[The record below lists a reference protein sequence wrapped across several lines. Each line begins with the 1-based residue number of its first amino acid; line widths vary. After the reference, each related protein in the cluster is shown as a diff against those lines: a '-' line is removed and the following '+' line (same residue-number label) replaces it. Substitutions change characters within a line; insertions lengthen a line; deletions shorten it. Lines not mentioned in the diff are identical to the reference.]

1 MSHSPEPW
9 KVHNLLKNYV
19 FVLDANNK
27 EIVHETGR
35 IEDGWTFDLADAER
49 IVACV
54 NFCRD
59 IPTEWMQGKIAKT
72 VQVSPNERPEDGW
85 RHLALT
91 PNLLGLIPVCKEP
104 PHP

>member
-1 MSHSPEPW
+1 MPHSPEPW
-9 KVHNLLKNYV
+9 KI
-19 FVLDANNK
+19 DDDGI
-27 EIVHETGR
+27 IVGSDGSEVCDSVVGCRCHDDPAAMS
-35 IEDGWTFDLADAER
+35 EDDKDR

-72 VQVSPNERPEDGW
+72 VQVSPDERPEDGW
-85 RHLALT
+85 RYLALI